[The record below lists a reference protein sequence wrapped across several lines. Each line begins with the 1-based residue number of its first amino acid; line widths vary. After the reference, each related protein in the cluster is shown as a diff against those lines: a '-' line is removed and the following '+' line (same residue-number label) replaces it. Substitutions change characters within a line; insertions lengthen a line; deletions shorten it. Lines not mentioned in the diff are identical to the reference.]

1 MEISER
7 IKQRMKALSLK
18 AVNISTATGAS
29 KGSVSQWIN
38 GVSKPSGDYLVKLSS
53 FLKCSTEWLLFGKEY
68 VEGVSKDAA
77 AIGFLSPWDEST
89 TLDLDEVELPFYAH
103 VSASAGQGA
112 CDFDERTVHK
122 LRFSKTTLRHCGVD
136 CNYAICMK
144 VTGNSMEP
152 VLPKGSTIGI
162 DRLKTNIEDGKMFA
176 IDQEGMLRVKV
187 LYHMPG
193 GAIRIRSFNF
203 EEYPDEIYNFEQ
215 AQNIKIIGKIF
226 WSSILY

>member
-7 IKQRMKALSLK
+7 IKQRMKALGLK

-38 GVSKPSGDYLVKLSS
+38 GVSKPSGDYLVKLSA

-68 VEGVSKDAA
+68 EDNSDKDAA
-77 AIGFLSPWDEST
+77 VIGFLSPWDEST
-89 TLDLDEVELPFYAH
+89 NIDSDEVELPFYAH
-103 VSASAGQGA
+103 VLASAGNGS
-112 CDFDERTVHK
+112 CDFNEHAVHK
-122 LRFSKTTLRHCGVD
+122 LRFSKITLKNCGVD
-136 CNYAICMK
+136 ANYAICMK

-176 IDQEGMLRVKV
+176 IDQEGMLRIKI
-187 LYHMPG
+187 LYRMPG
-193 GAIRIRSFNF
+193 GAIRVRSFNTD
-203 EEYPDEIYNFEQ
+203 EYPDELYNSEQ